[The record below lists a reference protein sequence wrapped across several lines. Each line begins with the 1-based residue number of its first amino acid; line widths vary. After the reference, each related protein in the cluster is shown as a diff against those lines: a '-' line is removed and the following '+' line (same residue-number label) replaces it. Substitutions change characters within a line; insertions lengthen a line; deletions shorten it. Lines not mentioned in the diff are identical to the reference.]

1 MPQLSQ
7 VIAPASLAGCPG
19 MVSRRA
25 TTLPTISV
33 ESPRTPFAGSRPRP
47 SPVSAR
53 QIIGC
58 PWAQPLNSRTT
69 LRDSPRHA
77 SAEAA

>member
-7 VIAPASLAGCPG
+7 VIAPAFSGALVWCRVGRPPFA
-19 MVSRRA
+19 
-25 TTLPTISV
+25 ISV